1 MSLIC
6 VLTGWGLILTIQ
18 HMGAPS
24 TTPGVPAVPSTVP
37 QSLLSICC
45 CPAHPYIPSIS
56 GLESTGLDRGM
67 GHGAGEAAGRPAAS
81 HQLEDGF
88 IVEHSWCFLSGLNQ
102 LSLIRQAL
110 LAKQVWLSHRHPVP
124 TNRPLL

>member
-1 MSLIC
+1 
-6 VLTGWGLILTIQ
+6 
-18 HMGAPS
+18 MGQGRP
-24 TTPGVPAVPSTVP
+24 P
-37 QSLLSICC
+37 
-45 CPAHPYIPSIS
+45 
-56 GLESTGLDRGM
+56 
-67 GHGAGEAAGRPAAS
+67 GRPAAS